1 MVNSNDMNIL
11 DEIKS
16 EVYEKEQLINEFEDK
31 VKLQD
36 EEISFKDAQITGFNS
51 QLSLKESQIK
61 NFESKLINKEIEIN
75 ELNNQL
81 KLKENEFDS
90 IKQQYIH
97 QLAKL
102 DNKEYC
108 VSCFKE
114 EIKNNHLEIQYL
126 KNESIAKKLLSPF
139 AYIYLL
145 FKSQPKELSLNY
157 KLYKA
162 LKNSKCFDIG
172 FYLNN
177 NKDIMNSRWCKYFSP
192 ELHYVCNG
200 FNEKRKFNNKYFNTN
215 SKKELFD
222 YLLKCDE

>member
-1 MVNSNDMNIL
+1 MMVNSYDRDIL

-16 EVYEKEQLINEFEDK
+16 ELSEKEHIISEFEDK

-36 EEISFKDAQITGFNS
+36 EEISFKDAQITGVNS

-61 NFESKLINKEIEIN
+61 NYESKLINKETEIN

-81 KLKENEFDS
+81 ILKENEFDS
-90 IKQQYIH
+90 IKQQYMH

-108 VSCFKE
+108 ISCFKD
-114 EIKNNHLEIQYL
+114 EITNNHIEIQYL
-126 KNESIAKKLLSPF
+126 KNESFTKKLLSPF

-145 FKSQPKELSLNY
+145 FKSHPKELSLNF

-162 LKNSKCFDIG
+162 LKNSRCFDIG

-177 NKDIMNSRWCKYFSP
+177 SLNYMQ
-192 ELHYVCNG
+192 
-200 FNEKRKFNNKYFNTN
+200 
-215 SKKELFD
+215 
-222 YLLKCDE
+222 